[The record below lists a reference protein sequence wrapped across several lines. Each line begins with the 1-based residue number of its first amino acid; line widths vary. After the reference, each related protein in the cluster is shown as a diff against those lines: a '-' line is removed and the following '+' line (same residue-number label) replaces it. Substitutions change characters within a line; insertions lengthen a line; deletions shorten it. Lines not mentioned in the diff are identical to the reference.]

1 MHLLTIK
8 EVAEILRVRDQR
20 AYQLIHAKI
29 LPAVRIG
36 RQLRVSED
44 SLREFVES
52 GGQALPGGWRHEKGS
67 RELAAHE
74 SPAG

>member
-1 MHLLTIK
+1 MRLLTIK

-44 SLREFVES
+44 SLRKFVES
-52 GGQALPGGWRHEKGS
+52 GGQALPGGWR
-67 RELAAHE
+67 REEGLSE
-74 SPAG
+74 SGVRRSGTG

>member
-1 MHLLTIK
+1 MRLLTIK

-44 SLREFVES
+44 SLRAFVES
-52 GGQALPGGWRHEKGS
+52 GGQPLSGGWRHEEGPLES
-67 RELAAHE
+67 AAQRT
-74 SPAG
+74 PGG